1 VGFESGSGRYS
12 DAVVDDGKY
21 QMSIMDTEL
30 IVVEKSL
37 VILESIF
44 GEAKSKSLHYSK
56 NSTTPS
62 STRSA
67 LPVVNYPL
75 STHLYHSRPQQIYIR
90 PLGAR

>member
-1 VGFESGSGRYS
+1 
-12 DAVVDDGKY
+12 
-21 QMSIMDTEL
+21 MDTEL

-37 VILESIF
+37 AILETIF

-56 NSTTPS
+56 YSTTPS
-62 STRSA
+62 STRST

-75 STHLYHSRPQQIYIR
+75 STRTSIPQQIYIL